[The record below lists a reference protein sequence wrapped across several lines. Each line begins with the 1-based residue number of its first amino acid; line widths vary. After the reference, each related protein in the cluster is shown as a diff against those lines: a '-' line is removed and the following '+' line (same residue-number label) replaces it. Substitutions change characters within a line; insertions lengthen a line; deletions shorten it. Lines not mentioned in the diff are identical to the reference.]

1 MKKISICTV
10 LALLTLLISACTSE
24 PPSSGE
30 TGKNKADSPISENTS
45 MVDFLLADGAKAH
58 YKGEGNE
65 FAELDI
71 EATHVGDSYVI
82 LRENNGGSY
91 VQTIF
96 KIETEKI
103 MRVETAPIDI
113 DQPLPTLDEL
123 NAMQPTEIYLQQ
135 PLTKG
140 TTFGNWTI
148 VEESAKIET
157 PYQTFSNAIVIEMS
171 EDDFVN
177 RIYFVKGIGEVK
189 RESIMTTDDGEFIVT
204 STLESI
210 QK

>member
-1 MKKISICTV
+1 M
-10 LALLTLLISACTSE
+10 LAFLTLLISVCTSE
-24 PPSSGE
+24 RPSNGE
-30 TGKNKADSPISENTS
+30 TEKNKGVPPISESTS
-45 MVDFLLADGAKAH
+45 MADFLLKDGAKAH

-71 EATHVGDSYVI
+71 EATHVDDNYII
-82 LRENNGGSY
+82 LREDNGGAY

-103 MRVETAPIDI
+103 MRTEAASIDI
-113 DQPLPTLDEL
+113 NQPLPTLDEL
-123 NAMQPTEIYLQQ
+123 SAMQPTEIYLQQ

-140 TTFGNWTI
+140 ETFGNWTI
-148 VEESAKIET
+148 VEESIKVET
-157 PYQTFSNAIVIEMS
+157 PYQTFSNAVVIEMS
-171 EDDFVN
+171 EEDFIN

-189 RESIMTTDDGEFIVT
+189 RESIMTTDEGEFIVT

-210 QK
+210 QNN